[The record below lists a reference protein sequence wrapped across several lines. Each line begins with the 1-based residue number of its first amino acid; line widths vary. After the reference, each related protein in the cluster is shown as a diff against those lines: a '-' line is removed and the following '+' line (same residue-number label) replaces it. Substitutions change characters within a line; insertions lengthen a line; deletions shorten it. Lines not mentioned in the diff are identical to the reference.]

1 MLAVATL
8 LQSSCDGVM
17 RSASGN
23 RQRLGWSGVA
33 GARVRGTGV
42 GGASVEA
49 REELASR
56 IGVNWAWPRLKQVEG
71 DCSIDGVGDNSKC

>member
-1 MLAVATL
+1 
-8 LQSSCDGVM
+8 M

-23 RQRLGWSGVA
+23 RQRLGWAGV
-33 GARVRGTGV
+33 GGTGV

-49 REELASR
+49 GEELESR

-71 DCSIDGVGDNSKC
+71 DCSNDGENSKC